1 MASAPPARLLTPT
14 LPKSTEPSAKIR
26 QMSRV
31 AYVNGRYLPHRAAA
45 VHIED
50 RGYQFAD
57 GCYEVVA
64 IRAGRFVDEELHLRR
79 LHRSLGE
86 IEIAAPMSDAALKTV
101 LAEVARRN
109 GVEEGFVYLQITR
122 GAAPRNFAFPQGVK
136 PSLVVT
142 ARRQKLADPQAL
154 AAGIK
159 VITIP
164 DIRWARPDIKSVS
177 LLPNVLGKEQ
187 ARRAGAYEAWQV
199 DRDGNVTEG
208 TSSNAWIVTEAGEVL
223 THAADHAI
231 LNGVTRLGLIRV
243 IADSGLRLVERRFGV
258 AEAKAAREALLTS
271 STNFVLPVVR
281 IDDAVI
287 GSGKPGPLA
296 KKLAALYADYAAAG
310 GQDR

>member
-1 MASAPPARLLTPT
+1 
-14 LPKSTEPSAKIR
+14 
-26 QMSRV
+26 MSRI
-31 AYVNGRYLPHRAAA
+31 AYVNGRYLPHRDA
-45 VHIED
+45 VVHVED

-86 IEIAAPMSDAALKTV
+86 LEIPAPMSDAALKTV

-109 GVEEGFVYLQITR
+109 GIEEGFVYLQITR
-122 GAAPRNFAFPQGVK
+122 GTAPRNFAFPQGVK

-142 ARRQKLADPQAL
+142 ARRQRLADPKAL

-159 VITIP
+159 VVTIP

-243 IADSGLRLVERRFGV
+243 IADAGLRLIERRFSV

-296 KKLAALYADYAAAG
+296 KKLAALYADYAASG

>member
-1 MASAPPARLLTPT
+1 
-14 LPKSTEPSAKIR
+14 
-26 QMSRV
+26 MSRI
-31 AYVNGRYLPHRAAA
+31 AYVNGRYLPHRDA
-45 VHIED
+45 VVHVED

-86 IEIAAPMSDAALKTV
+86 LEIPAPMSDAALKTV
-101 LAEVARRN
+101 LAEVTRRN

-122 GAAPRNFAFPQGVK
+122 GTAPRNFAFPQGVK

-142 ARRQKLADPQAL
+142 ARRQRLADPKAL

-159 VITIP
+159 VVTIP

-243 IADSGLRLVERRFGV
+243 IADAGLRLIERRFSV

-296 KKLAALYADYAAAG
+296 KKLAALYADYAASG